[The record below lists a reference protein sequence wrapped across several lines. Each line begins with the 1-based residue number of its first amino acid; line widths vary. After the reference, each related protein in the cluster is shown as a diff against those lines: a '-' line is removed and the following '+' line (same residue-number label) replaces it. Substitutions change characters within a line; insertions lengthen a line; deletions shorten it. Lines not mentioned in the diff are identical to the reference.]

1 MSNLNQFTIPQL
13 KKIINATGISNLI
26 KMSVTKKALVGQMDK
41 FLDFDGYN
49 FTIKETNNQQFL
61 QSDLLK
67 KEHKTKKLK
76 TNIQDVKSELKD
88 AKNELQDAKNELQD
102 IKTLVGQI
110 KNDYTQ
116 YQDEYMKNIA
126 KYAPREIYPKK
137 PKKNINLKLAKNKFN
152 KLIEQEDFGIDPEE
166 LEEVVFQKIIKPKKS
181 K

>member
-1 MSNLNQFTIPQL
+1 MSNLNVFTIPQL
-13 KKIINATGISNLI
+13 KQIINAMGISHLI

-49 FTIKETNNQQFL
+49 FTIKETNEQKFL

-76 TNIQDVKSELKD
+76 TNIQDVKTELK
-88 AKNELQDAKNELQD
+88 DAKNELQD
-102 IKTLVGQI
+102 IKTLVGQM
-110 KNDYTQ
+110 KNDYIQ

-137 PKKNINLKLAKNKFN
+137 PKKKINLKKAKSEFK
-152 KLIEQEDFGIDPEE
+152 KLIESEEDFGLGPDD
-166 LEEVVFQKIIKPKKS
+166 LEEVVFQKIIKPIKK
-181 K
+181 KKI